1 MKTNLEKAKRLL
13 RDNAAIYGV
22 ELPEDGFLMEL
33 LELAASGCNESYNK
47 AVKDCSESAT
57 AYIAQDTVN
66 GGKVAKVN
74 KESILKNLKQ

>member
-33 LELAASGCNESYNK
+33 LELAASECDEAYNQ
-47 AVKDCSESAT
+47 AVKDCSESA
-57 AYIAQDTVN
+57 I
-66 GGKVAKVN
+66 
-74 KESILKNLKQ
+74 